1 LFLEVKTMSAAKR
14 QRTTQTEA
22 DDQAKIDIYGDMTK
36 EHASKF
42 NFESCNIESDVP
54 ECTLSAPCWMGIDEA
69 GRGPVCGPM
78 TYGAAY
84 GPIEGEKRL
93 RGMGFADS
101 KKLTEE
107 KRDELFKDIKG
118 APDFLGWIVSI
129 LSAADISAAMMGRIN
144 YNLNALSH
152 DTAIDMIKKVLAKG
166 VNLKELYI
174 DTVGIEHLY
183 QQKLEKIFPQLN
195 ITVTKKADDKFPI
208 CSAASIC
215 AKVTR
220 DQVIEQWRHL
230 ELVNLS
236 KQIGSGY
243 PGDPITKKW
252 IGTAT
257 DPIFGFP
264 SIVRFSWATAKKII
278 VESCAPA
285 TWEDDGD
292 SDDDDTPSVLSFF
305 KKPDAPKK
313 RHRFFFERCL
323 EGVGDF

>member
-1 LFLEVKTMSAAKR
+1 
-14 QRTTQTEA
+14 
-22 DDQAKIDIYGDMTK
+22 
-36 EHASKF
+36 
-42 NFESCNIESDVP
+42 
-54 ECTLSAPCWMGIDEA
+54 MGIDEA

-264 SIVRFSWATAKKII
+264 SKCRSTRACVA
-278 VESCAPA
+278 VCALFRA
-285 TWEDDGD
+285 FC
-292 SDDDDTPSVLSFF
+292 VSFF
-305 KKPDAPKK
+305 LFHFQHFAFQFAYFG
-313 RHRFFFERCL
+313 RERGARARARSPCL
-323 EGVGDF
+323 ALPCHASRREHVLIAVFLL